1 MAFNYFKICLQLSV
15 KVLFYS
21 VVKCFLLCFQF
32 LGILL
37 SWSNWVFSNI
47 LWRFEILLKVHIW
60 VMALVVL
67 LDEFLTNKELWALIA
82 AEMLSFLLVWLF
94 QQILVSFQSFSFES
108 KFLLESLNLFLLDFL
123 SLTHLLTFQ
132 MLAFVVRIEWLSKS
146 FKVILCVNKVLKAEL
161 ADSEQLYKV
170 SISNFFEIFSINFS
184 VCDVLKNLFNLFQV
198 GVTDN
203 FFNVCVH

>member
-1 MAFNYFKICLQLSV
+1 
-15 KVLFYS
+15 
-21 VVKCFLLCFQF
+21 
-32 LGILL
+32 
-37 SWSNWVFSNI
+37 
-47 LWRFEILLKVHIW
+47 
-60 VMALVVL
+60 MALVVL
-67 LDEFLTNKELWALIA
+67 LDEFVTNKELWALIA

-94 QQILVSFQSFSFES
+94 QQMLVSFQSFSFES